1 MVRRILLAAAC
12 IVPAL
17 AGAQSLYPGQFE
29 DKRVVKDAV
38 KTEIRCFDL
47 SDVRLL
53 PGRFHDNMLRD
64 SAWLASIGTDRLLHS
79 FRTTAGVFSG
89 KEGGYMTVKKLGGW
103 ESLDCDL
110 RGHTTGHVMSALAL
124 MYASAG
130 DEIFKMKGDSLV
142 AGLAEVQKAH
152 GNGYLSA
159 FPEGLIDR
167 NIQGKSVWAKRWM

>member
-1 MVRRILLAAAC
+1 MIRKILLAAAC

-38 KTEIRCFDL
+38 ETEIRCFDL

-89 KEGGYMTVKKLGGW
+89 KEGGYMTVK
-103 ESLDCDL
+103 
-110 RGHTTGHVMSALAL
+110 TGRMGVS
-124 MYASAG
+124 
-130 DEIFKMKGDSLV
+130 
-142 AGLAEVQKAH
+142 
-152 GNGYLSA
+152 
-159 FPEGLIDR
+159 
-167 NIQGKSVWAKRWM
+167 